1 MWGLDRAT
9 HRVYARWLG
18 SGHSTIR
25 EDLLCR
31 WPKFFQSLLNG
42 PSPEA
47 AVLARVSAADRRTAT
62 VANNA
67 LSDTG
72 LSAWTAT
79 ADQGRNELRSRE
91 PAMTED
97 ETTTAEMLLEALQQR
112 ASLYTQC
119 ADTTVITARINQ
131 MSTG

>member
-1 MWGLDRAT
+1 MAM
-9 HRVYARWLG
+9 
-18 SGHSTIR
+18 
-25 EDLLCR
+25 
-31 WPKFFQSLLNG
+31 
-42 PSPEA
+42 
-47 AVLARVSAADRRTAT
+47 ARVSAADRRTAT
-62 VANNA
+62 AANNA
-67 LSDTG
+67 LILSVTG

-79 ADQGRNELRSRE
+79 ADQVRNELRSRE